1 MNYSGALLQFNS
13 RHNSCALCCHVSHI
27 FGGCAENGE
36 GRVWMSKHFLRCF
49 LLANLT
55 EIQVFFLKKRKKVK
69 NKKSIPTNQ
78 STKISTWQQN
88 YASSWHSRF
97 NWPEQEI
104 TYKICHWKHNWGE
117 SQLEFV
123 KCFFNFELIALKDTR
138 KEQNARLCEIYHGL

>member
-1 MNYSGALLQFNS
+1 MSYSDALLQFNS
-13 RHNSCALCCHVSHI
+13 RHNSRALCCHVSHI

-36 GRVWMSKHFLRCF
+36 GMVWMSKHFLIF
-49 LLANLT
+49 KEEKKGEKQKIYSNKSKHENQYLT
-55 EIQVFFLKKRKKVK
+55 TELCIL
-69 NKKSIPTNQ
+69 N
-78 STKISTWQQN
+78 
-88 YASSWHSRF
+88 SSWHSRF

-123 KCFFNFELIALKDTR
+123 KCFFNCELIALKDTR